1 MPSQQDVSEIVVEGL
16 TAFAVGLSDLDLG
29 KTGAQ
34 LYQFVKREVDPLL
47 RHSDECT
54 LAFPSMLIRPD
65 LRIECLAAILGDRVI
80 IAWEKG
86 FVRRKTF
93 SIVIPRAGIT
103 GVHRHP
109 GSATATHNAALLT
122 LSGSVETTVALP
134 VGKAAAAEAL
144 IRSALA

>member
-1 MPSQQDVSEIVVEGL
+1 MSPQQDVSEIIVDGL
-16 TAFAVGLSDLDLG
+16 TAFAVGLGDMELG
-29 KTGAQ
+29 KAGAQ

-47 RHSDECT
+47 RPSDECK

-65 LRIECLAAILGDRVI
+65 LRIGCLVAILTDRVI

-86 FVRRKTF
+86 FIRRKTF
-93 SIVIPRAGIT
+93 SIVIQRANIT

-109 GSATATHNAALLT
+109 GSAAATRNAALLT
-122 LSGSVETTVALP
+122 LTGPVETTIALP
-134 VGKAAAAEAL
+134 VGKIQTAEAL